1 MTEQQQQKTLLYTKN
16 EIPEREIRETIS
28 FSIASNRI
36 KYQYSYLENPR
47 AEEPGRLQPMGL
59 HRVTHN

>member
-16 EIPEREIRETIS
+16 EIPEREIRETIA

-36 KYQYSYLENPR
+36 KYQYSCLENPIGRGAWR
-47 AEEPGRLQPMGL
+47 ATVHTVKKRDD
-59 HRVTHN
+59 